1 MIYAVTYM
9 LFQVVVN
16 TYFDPDII
24 SKKKKCR
31 EEFGTRGKN
40 ILKEIQLW

>member
-24 SKKKKCR
+24 SKKKSAERSLVLEVKI
-31 EEFGTRGKN
+31 F
-40 ILKEIQLW
+40 